1 METLS
6 RNIEMLRLKR
16 LMTQEEL
23 AKRIGVTQGTI
34 SQYEKGLIIPKI
46 DTAVRLAAALGTT
59 CEALMGSTEK

>member
-34 SQYEKGLIIPKI
+34 SQYEKGIIIPKI

-59 CEALMGSTEK
+59 CEELMGSSEK